1 MSLSWKLLHT
11 RIKNIFGV
19 LIQQK
24 AKPQLK
30 KKKKKASTDLCAL
43 TWKDAYEIVLKSKS
57 NCRTVYVI

>member
-30 KKKKKASTDLCAL
+30 KKKKPAQT
-43 TWKDAYEIVLKSKS
+43 
-57 NCRTVYVI
+57 YVHSHGKMPKK

>member
-1 MSLSWKLLHT
+1 MSLSWKFLHT

-30 KKKKKASTDLCAL
+30 KKKKASTDLCAL
-43 TWKDAYEIVLKSKS
+43 TWKDA
-57 NCRTVYVI
+57 